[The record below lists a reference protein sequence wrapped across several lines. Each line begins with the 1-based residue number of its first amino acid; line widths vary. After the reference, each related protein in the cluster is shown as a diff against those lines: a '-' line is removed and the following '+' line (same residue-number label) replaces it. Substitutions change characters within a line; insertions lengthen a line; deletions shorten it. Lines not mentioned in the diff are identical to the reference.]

1 MSEKQP
7 VRYELID
14 KEGNVVGK
22 KGKHP
27 MRRPERVFYWK
38 WPVDGQAW
46 FAWAFQNYGSK
57 WIVWRVG
64 PLNYRVQVAGPG
76 EKGGW
81 IGRPEKQSA
90 R

>member
-1 MSEKQP
+1 
-7 VRYELID
+7 
-14 KEGNVVGK
+14 
-22 KGKHP
+22 

-90 R
+90 S